1 MALALPGIMRELM
14 TTVSPSRMQSWRW
27 PPSTMRDRADNG
39 SPCAPVTTS
48 TSCSS
53 GRSGTPLWALKKEG
67 GSLAKPRSRAISI
80 LFARDLPL
88 MTTVR
93 PRSLGKVEDFLD
105 ALDMAGKK
113 RDDNAALGRIKD
125 LAQRVLDLPLGER
138 TPLAHDVGGV
148 RKQQA
153 RAFRTGEL
161 PEKTQVRARAAQG
174 VGVELE
180 VAAVHH
186 PAHGVSTPRP
196 KPSGME

>member
-1 MALALPGIMRELM
+1 
-14 TTVSPSRMQSWRW
+14 
-27 PPSTMRDRADNG
+27 
-39 SPCAPVTTS
+39 
-48 TSCSS
+48 
-53 GRSGTPLWALKKEG
+53 
-67 GSLAKPRSRAISI
+67 
-80 LFARDLPL
+80 
-88 MTTVR
+88 
-93 PRSLGKVEDFLD
+93 
-105 ALDMAGKK
+105 MAGKK

-186 PAHGVSTPRP
+186 PAHGGFHAQAETFGDGVTDR
-196 KPSGME
+196 KEMKGQVAQG